1 MKVHFHDPFILG
13 LHTVV
18 KLALPFCIIEVLL
31 ELQLKA
37 LHMLAWWK

>member
-1 MKVHFHDPFILG
+1 MKVHCYGPFILG

-18 KLALPFCIIEVLL
+18 KLALPFCITEVLL

-37 LHMLAWWK
+37 PHMLP